1 MDARLIRAKTVM
13 ERTGLGRSTLYARAQ
28 AGTFPTPV
36 ALSRA
41 MPGWVESEVQAWID
55 ECIAQ
60 RDKRFGLV
68 PRVRLVP
75 AQLLRL
81 KAVIEKTGM
90 SRSSVYALGSGDA
103 FPRPV
108 PLGGGISAWVND
120 EIQAWIASRINLR
133 NTKGASIR
141 SAA

>member
-13 ERTGLGRSTLYARAQ
+13 ERTGLGRSTLYARAH
-28 AGTFPTPV
+28 AGTFPKSVP
-36 ALSRA
+36 LSRA

-55 ECIAQ
+55 DCIAQ
-60 RDKRFGLV
+60 RDKRLGLV

-75 AQLLRL
+75 ARLIRL
-81 KAVIEKTGM
+81 KAVVDQTGM
-90 SRSSVYALGSGDA
+90 SRSSVYALGSDDA
-103 FPRPV
+103 FPRHV
-108 PLGGGISAWVND
+108 SLGGGISAWVND